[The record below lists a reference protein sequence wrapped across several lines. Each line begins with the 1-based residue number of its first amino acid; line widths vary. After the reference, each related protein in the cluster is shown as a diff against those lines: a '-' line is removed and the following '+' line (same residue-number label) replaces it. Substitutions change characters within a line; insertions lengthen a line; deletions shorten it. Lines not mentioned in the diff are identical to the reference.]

1 MAPLALTWLAGSALT
16 LGIASFFTQ
25 QAFDRSLLDDAYLVA
40 THVRQAEGKLELS
53 LTQREVGT
61 VLFDQVETIFFAV
74 VRADGT
80 LVAGVPDLPAPSALP
95 AGTAYQF
102 TDLTYRGQPVRAVSL
117 QRDEPAPFR
126 VVMAQTTQSRQSLLK
141 RLLIYA
147 IGPQILLLVLLALW
161 LRRTI
166 QRDMRP
172 LADLQQAVDQ
182 RDARDLTLVPV
193 TATTREVERL
203 GVALN
208 SLLERLDQSARAQRE
223 FAGNIAHELRTPLA
237 GIRALA
243 DYGLAQKDPQAWRAQ
258 LEGIVSSQARASRLV
273 DQLLALALADESRP
287 GFYLE
292 EIALDEMVRDAVLRF
307 LPRADAAQVDLGA
320 RGAENPV
327 RVAGDMTLIEG
338 ILNNLID
345 NALRYGVEA
354 APGADAHGEA
364 GPPSITVA
372 LAQEGSRV
380 SLSVIDNGRGMP
392 ADVRARLTQR
402 WAQGEAGQSLGQ
414 GAGLGLAIVS
424 QYARLMNAHFELG
437 SGAQGRGLTA
447 SVYFE
452 AL

>member
-1 MAPLALTWLAGSALT
+1 MAPLALTWLAGSVVALW
-16 LGIASFFTQ
+16 IASLFTQ

-40 THVRQAEGKLELS
+40 THVKQVDGRLELG

-74 VRADGT
+74 VRDDGT
-80 LVAGVPDLPAPSALP
+80 VIAGVPDLPVPPPLAQ
-95 AGTAYQF
+95 GQTYQF
-102 TDLTYRGQPVRAVSL
+102 TDMTYGNRPLRAVTL
-117 QRDEPAPFR
+117 RRDEPAPFR
-126 VVMAQTTQSRQSLLK
+126 VVMAQTTQSRKSLLE
-141 RLLIYA
+141 RLLVYA
-147 IGPQILLLVLLALW
+147 IGPQIVLLLLLALW

-166 QRDMRP
+166 QREMRP

-182 RDARDLTLVPV
+182 RDANDLTLVPV
-193 TATTREVERL
+193 PATTREVERL
-203 GVALN
+203 GAAVN
-208 SLLERLDQSARAQRE
+208 SLLGRLDQSARAQRE

-243 DYGLAQKDPQAWRAQ
+243 DYGLAQKDPTAWRAQ

-273 DQLLALALADESRP
+273 DQLLALALADEARP

-292 EIALDEMVRDAVLRF
+292 EIALDDMVRDAVLRF

-345 NALRYGVEA
+345 NALRYGVDA
-354 APGADAHGEA
+354 GAGD

-372 LAQEGSRV
+372 LAQEGTRV
-380 SLSVIDNGRGMP
+380 SLSVIDHGRGMP
-392 ADVRARLTQR
+392 ADLRTRMTQR

-414 GAGLGLAIVS
+414 GAGLGLAIVA

-437 SGAQGRGLTA
+437 TGAQGVGLTA

>member
-1 MAPLALTWLAGSALT
+1 MAPLALTWLAGSVVA

-40 THVRQAEGKLELS
+40 THVKQVDGQLELS

-61 VLFDQVETIFFAV
+61 VLFDQVETIFFAI
-74 VRADGT
+74 VRPDGT
-80 LVAGVPDLPAPSALP
+80 LVAGVPDLPVP
-95 AGTAYQF
+95 AMASEGAAFQF
-102 TDLTYRGQPVRAVSL
+102 TDLNYGGRPLRAVTL
-117 QRDEPAPFR
+117 RRDEPAPFR
-126 VVMAQTTQSRQSLLK
+126 VVMAQTTQSRKSLLE
-141 RLLIYA
+141 RLLVYA
-147 IGPQILLLVLLALW
+147 VGPQIVLLLLLAFW

-166 QRDMRP
+166 QRAIRP
-172 LADLQQAVDQ
+172 LADLQQAVEQ
-182 RDARDLTLVPV
+182 RDANDLTLMPVPGNS
-193 TATTREVERL
+193 REVGRL
-203 GVALN
+203 GAAIN
-208 SLLERLDQSARAQRE
+208 SLLGRLDQSARAQRE

-243 DYGLAQKDPQAWRAQ
+243 EYGLAQKDPQAWRAQ

-273 DQLLALALADESRP
+273 DQLLALALADEARP

-292 EIALDEMVRDAVLRF
+292 EIALDDMVRDAVLRF

-345 NALRYGVEA
+345 NALRYGVDT
-354 APGADAHGEA
+354 DACGEA

-372 LAQEGSRV
+372 LAQEGTRV
-380 SLSVIDNGRGMP
+380 SLSVIDQGRGMP
-392 ADVRARLTQR
+392 ADMRARLTQR

-414 GAGLGLAIVS
+414 GAGLGLAIVA

-437 SGAQGRGLTA
+437 MGAQGNGLTA

>member
-40 THVRQAEGKLELS
+40 THVRLADGKLELS

-80 LVAGVPDLPAPSALP
+80 LVAGVPDLPAPPVPSAG
-95 AGTAYQF
+95 AAYRF
-102 TDLTYRGQPVRAVSL
+102 TDLTYRGQPLRAVSL
-117 QRDEPAPFR
+117 QRDEPSPFR
-126 VVMAQTTQSRQSLLK
+126 VVMAQTTQSRKSLLG

-147 IGPQILLLVLLALW
+147 MGPQIVLLVLLALW

-182 RDARDLTLVPV
+182 RDAQDLTLVPV

-203 GVALN
+203 GAAIN
-208 SLLERLDQSARAQRE
+208 SLLGRLDQSARAQRE
-223 FAGNIAHELRTPLA
+223 FAGNVAHELRTPLA

-273 DQLLALALADESRP
+273 DQLLALALADEASP

-307 LPRADAAQVDLGA
+307 LPRADAARVDLGA
-320 RGAENPV
+320 RGVENPV
-327 RVAGDMTLIEG
+327 RVVGDMTLIEG

-345 NALRYGVEA
+345 NALRYGV
-354 APGADAHGEA
+354 DANAGSDA

-372 LAQEGSRV
+372 LAQEGTRV
-380 SLSVIDNGRGMP
+380 SLSVIDNGRGMT
-392 ADVRARLTQR
+392 ADLRARLTQR

-414 GAGLGLAIVS
+414 GAGLGLAIVA
-424 QYARLMNAHFELG
+424 QYARLMNAQFELG
-437 SGAQGRGLTA
+437 GVAHGSGLTA
-447 SVYFE
+447 SVHFE